1 MATIIFVDTETGG
14 VSEDV
19 HSLLT
24 VGLAALDTRARTVVR
39 EAHVRVRHDTYHVDV
54 EALNVNGIDLVTHHD
69 AAAVPE
75 VAANEV
81 RAFLRLGSKKR
92 VMLGGHNVNFDVRFL
107 KRLLPDYH
115 ELVIGSVVDTK
126 VVAHF
131 LIHAGL
137 LPKTLGT
144 RLEDLAGHFGVPIRP
159 HDALEDARATA
170 LVYAAMLDLLS
181 DASDPQGSDP
191 QSPDVSSL

>member
-1 MATIIFVDTETGG
+1 MATVIFVDTETGG
-14 VSEDV
+14 VHEDR

-24 VGLAALDTRARTVVR
+24 VGLAAFDTRSR
-39 EAHVRVRHDTYHVDV
+39 EVTRETLVRVRHDTYHVDAPAM
-54 EALNVNGIDLVTHHD
+54 EVNGIDLREHHEL
-69 AAAVPE
+69 ASVPE

-81 RAFLRLGSKKR
+81 RAFLRFRSRRR

-107 KRLLPDYH
+107 MTLLPDYH
-115 ELVIGSVVDTK
+115 ELMIGSVVDTK

-137 LPKTLGT
+137 LPKTLST
-144 RLEDLAGHFGVPIRP
+144 RLEDLAAHFDVPIRP

-170 LVYAAMLDLLS
+170 RVYGAMLALLS
-181 DASDPQGSDP
+181 GGSP
-191 QSPDVSSL
+191 SL